1 MKQQVIQHAT
11 GVHFHV
17 EYIPRTPHSKPRIN
31 DVRLAGA
38 DYEPIGPNLMEFLH
52 NIYTLSPDP
61 AGGEQL
67 AHRVLESIVAEVE
80 SHE

>member
-1 MKQQVIQHAT
+1 MKQQIIQHAT

-17 EYIPRTPHSKPRIN
+17 EYIPRTKRSKPRIN

-38 DYEPIGPNLMEFLH
+38 DYEPIGPNLMQFLH
-52 NIYTLSPDP
+52 NTY
-61 AGGEQL
+61 
-67 AHRVLESIVAEVE
+67 VLDAEMNATPVLQGLIMEVE